1 MTRRIILV
9 LVVAAMLVAIVA
21 TPAFAREEGSLELSG
36 SVSGEVELSGLAGSG
51 DDGHDD
57 KQRSRAFMQID
68 GRVS

>member
-1 MTRRIILV
+1 MRRMILI

-21 TPAFAREEGSLELSG
+21 TPAFARDEGGFELSG
-36 SVSGEVELSGLAGSG
+36 SVSGEVELSGSAGSG
-51 DDGHDD
+51 DD